1 MHALPQSA
9 KLSMILNMYTETFC
23 CNGMVF
29 YYLWGGGGG
38 CRGGVIL
45 KILTVLFG
53 EGGHF
58 QIRER
63 YRGLG
68 YFNRFHETN
77 TSTKERE
84 LRINVTVNNNGKH
97 RPLIINVV
105 NFGPIFNKN
114 IALQFPQQSG
124 GSQFHLVYTFMGG
137 GGYF

>member
-1 MHALPQSA
+1 MGWSFITCGAG
-9 KLSMILNMYTETFC
+9 E
-23 CNGMVF
+23 
-29 YYLWGGGGG
+29 GGAGGE
-38 CRGGVIL
+38 VIL

-84 LRINVTVNNNGKH
+84 LRMNVTVNNNGKH
-97 RPLIINVV
+97 RP
-105 NFGPIFNKN
+105 
-114 IALQFPQQSG
+114 
-124 GSQFHLVYTFMGG
+124 
-137 GGYF
+137 

>member
-1 MHALPQSA
+1 MP
-9 KLSMILNMYTETFC
+9 
-23 CNGMVF
+23 G
-29 YYLWGGGGG
+29 
-38 CRGGVIL
+38 GGVIL
-45 KILTVLFG
+45 KILTVFFG

-137 GGYF
+137 GGAISKKLQWMGGGW